1 MASMKRL
8 VALAFACLLLVAAPS
23 AGARTIEV
31 GQPEPFPA
39 ASCPENCQAVAQV
52 SGYNVEIGKSKNT
65 YRINRPGR
73 VVALT
78 LRLGEPNADQL
89 NYFRTTFGGASRAR
103 VSILKP
109 AKTKQR
115 HRLVGQS
122 ELFTLDPYFGTTP
135 TFALRR
141 SLPVPEGHII
151 ALTVP
156 TWAPAFAH
164 GLGNDFAWRSS
175 HHDDECTSATPPPAA
190 QMSLN
195 SLRIYGC
202 FYRTA
207 RLLYSVDFVRDP
219 TPKNPPRSR

>member
-1 MASMKRL
+1 MAPMKRL
-8 VALAFACLLLVAAPS
+8 VPLVFGCLLLLTGPPAS
-23 AGARTIEV
+23 ARTIEV
-31 GQPEPFPA
+31 GQPEPFQA
-39 ASCPENCQAVAQV
+39 ASCPENCQAIAQV
-52 SGYNVEIGKSKNT
+52 SGYNVEIGRSKNT

-89 NYFRTTFGGASRAR
+89 NYFRTTFGGASQAR

-115 HRLVGQS
+115 HRLVAQS

-141 SLPVPEGHII
+141 SLPVPKGHII

-156 TWAPAFAH
+156 IWALAFAH

-190 QMSLN
+190 QMSPG

-219 TPKNPPRSR
+219 APKSG

>member
-1 MASMKRL
+1 MPK
-8 VALAFACLLLVAAPS
+8 
-23 AGARTIEV
+23 
-31 GQPEPFPA
+31 
-39 ASCPENCQAVAQV
+39 
-52 SGYNVEIGKSKNT
+52 
-65 YRINRPGR
+65 
-73 VVALT
+73 
-78 LRLGEPNADQL
+78 
-89 NYFRTTFGGASRAR
+89 
-103 VSILKP
+103 
-109 AKTKQR
+109 
-115 HRLVGQS
+115 
-122 ELFTLDPYFGTTP
+122 
-135 TFALRR
+135 
-141 SLPVPEGHII
+141 GHII

-219 TPKNPPRSR
+219 APKTG

>member
-1 MASMKRL
+1 MAPMKRL
-8 VALAFACLLLVAAPS
+8 MPLVFACLALAAAPS
-23 AGARTIEV
+23 ASARTIEI
-31 GQPEPFPA
+31 GQPTPFSA
-39 ASCPENCQAVAQV
+39 ASCPENCQAIAQV
-52 SGYNVEIGKSKNT
+52 SGYNAEIGASKNT

-89 NYFRTTFGGASRAR
+89 NFFRTTFGGAPQAR

-109 AKTKQR
+109 ARTKQR
-115 HRLVGQS
+115 HRLLAQS
-122 ELFTLDPYFGTTP
+122 EVFNLEPYFGTTP

-141 SLPVPEGHII
+141 SLPVLKGNVI

-164 GLGNDFAWRSS
+164 GLENNFAWRSS
-175 HHDDECTSATPPPAA
+175 HHDDECTTATPPPAA
-190 QMSLN
+190 QSSLN
-195 SLRIYGC
+195 SLRVYGC
-202 FYRTA
+202 LYRTA

-219 TPKNPPRSR
+219 TPKSG